1 MPPPLLICRPSSQR
15 IIAFVPF
22 GFGEGGSF
30 GRGGFRG
37 SQACGA
43 GSSLLKELTL
53 DISVAKSKM
62 ALAEQILATVSK
74 VGSK

>member
-1 MPPPLLICRPSSQR
+1 M
-15 IIAFVPF
+15 
-22 GFGEGGSF
+22 
-30 GRGGFRG
+30 
-37 SQACGA
+37 
-43 GSSLLKELTL
+43 LKELTL